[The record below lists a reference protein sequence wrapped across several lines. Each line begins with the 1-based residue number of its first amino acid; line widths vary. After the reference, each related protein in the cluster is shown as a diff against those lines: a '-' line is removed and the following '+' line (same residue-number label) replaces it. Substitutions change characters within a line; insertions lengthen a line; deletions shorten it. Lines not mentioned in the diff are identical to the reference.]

1 MKCTKLDVTIKY
13 ISNNIPFIL
22 PAHQKIKIIDI
33 KCTYVRDM
41 NSKNKI
47 NRLQILSLTY
57 GAISEIRRDSSSA
70 ERISVSDKIRFI
82 ADQPR
87 CMPGHNDTPAQPQS
101 VRSEM

>member
-22 PAHQKIKIIDI
+22 STHPKIKITNI

-41 NSKNKI
+41 NYENKI

-57 GAISEIRRDSSSA
+57 GAISEIRHDSRSA
-70 ERISVSDKIRFI
+70 ERISVSDEIRFI
-82 ADQPR
+82 ADQP
-87 CMPGHNDTPAQPQS
+87 
-101 VRSEM
+101 